1 MAGILADFRFILDFF
16 KPYYSKH
23 RMYIVLCGCQNIS
36 VDQQKRNDA
45 GQTASVTIQELHAYD
60 TFMDGNLLITCMGLY
75 GSEKDRSTDRRNVT
89 ISMKVTNT
97 TDFDTNITATQF
109 AVTFNGYL
117 VNYVSKLDYVNEV
130 TNNPATTTS
139 FIIFLPLDANIP
151 PHSSLLGGISFD
163 VKASD
168 YTRERFE
175 SIKVFYRGYDEQ
187 TKAIWTVT
195 PEDIDWEAVE
205 KMDKGGED

>member
-1 MAGILADFRFILDFF
+1 MGVYILRKLLAVMSVTLLLLVF
-16 KPYYSKH
+16 
-23 RMYIVLCGCQNIS
+23 LCGCQNIS
-36 VDQQKRNDA
+36 LDQQKRNDA
-45 GQTASVTIQELHAYD
+45 GQTASVTIQELNAYD
-60 TFMDGNLLITCMGLY
+60 TFMDGNLLITYEELY
-75 GSEKDRSTDRRNVT
+75 GSAKYKYTDRRT
-89 ISMKVTNT
+89 LAISMEVTNT

-117 VNYVSKLDYVNEV
+117 VNYVSKREYVNDSATA
-130 TNNPATTTS
+130 TNL
-139 FIIFLPLDANIP
+139 ILLLPLEANVP

-175 SIKVFYRGYDEQ
+175 SIKVFYRGYDGQ

>member
-1 MAGILADFRFILDFF
+1 LRKLLAVMSVTLLLLVF
-16 KPYYSKH
+16 
-23 RMYIVLCGCQNIS
+23 LCGCQNIS

-75 GSEKDRSTDRRNVT
+75 GSEKDKYTDRRT
-89 ISMKVTNT
+89 LAISMEVTNT
-97 TDFDTNITATQF
+97 TDFDTNITVTQF

-117 VNYVSKLDYVNEV
+117 VNYVSKREYVNDSATA
-130 TNNPATTTS
+130 TNL
-139 FIIFLPLDANIP
+139 ILLLPLEANVP
-151 PHSSLLGGISFD
+151 PHSSLLGDISFN

-187 TKAIWTVT
+187 TTAIWTLS
-195 PEDIDWEAVE
+195 PEDINWEALE
-205 KMDKGGED
+205 KTDKGGED